1 MRRYFILLSI
11 LATTVISLSAQ
22 TLTEDRESRLFGFK
36 NSKGGWCIEPRF
48 QRATPFHGEKRLY
61 SVVKY
66 DGSWG
71 CIDDRGNMVVRNIF
85 PSQEEAEL
93 AGSQWQGAGEPGKW
107 LYPALNPTTH
117 RWGYVNYYGEWK
129 FPAEYQDAGFF
140 LGEEPLSFAAIKTD
154 ERWGCID
161 AKGILIINNVF
172 DSREDAEAAGLQWI
186 SGLNYET
193 WRMPASNAKTGQY
206 GVVNYLGRWMLPA
219 TYENIGHFGK
229 DNFHAYTQ
237 AKIDGRWGN
246 IDRNGNIISKFVFST
261 CEEAAAALSQMEHGR
276 RISDWRLPMDNPD
289 LKTWGWVN
297 YEGEWVI
304 QPVYQGATHFANDTG
319 DFATVKVGRFWAAID
334 NDGYLISQPVFPL
347 SENAWAAGS
356 EWDQHAKAGEWLFPV
371 MDTITRQW
379 GYVNYKGQWSI
390 RPTLEGALQFG
401 GSGHDRFAPA
411 KREGKWG
418 CMDHTGRFVVPYIY
432 NTSADAYEQGRRW
445 AGRPKF

>member
-1 MRRYFILLSI
+1 MRTSRYEVFLKIVETQSLTKTAAYFGCTQSAVSQLVKALETELGVSLLIRSKAGVR
-11 LATTVISLSAQ
+11 LTAFSA
-22 TLTEDRESRLFGFK
+22 L
-36 NSKGGWCIEPRF
+36 GG
-48 QRATPFHGEKRLY
+48 PFY
-61 SVVKY
+61 Y
-66 DGSWG
+66 D
-71 CIDDRGNMVVRNIF
+71 IDDRGNMVVRNIF

-193 WRMPASNAKTGQY
+193 WRMPATNAKTGQY

-246 IDRNGNIISKFVFST
+246 IDRNGNIISNESYVDTKRQLFNGT
-261 CEEAAAALSQMEHGR
+261 CM
-276 RISDWRLPMDNPD
+276 
-289 LKTWGWVN
+289 
-297 YEGEWVI
+297 
-304 QPVYQGATHFANDTG
+304 
-319 DFATVKVGRFWAAID
+319 AI
-334 NDGYLISQPVFPL
+334 L
-347 SENAWAAGS
+347 
-356 EWDQHAKAGEWLFPV
+356 
-371 MDTITRQW
+371 R
-379 GYVNYKGQWSI
+379 
-390 RPTLEGALQFG
+390 
-401 GSGHDRFAPA
+401 
-411 KREGKWG
+411 
-418 CMDHTGRFVVPYIY
+418 
-432 NTSADAYEQGRRW
+432 
-445 AGRPKF
+445 AGRTAGPVTLTASMPGMKPVTLKLITNNN